1 MVKELRFLLDKPSGL
16 WLQNGSTLWQFCTL
30 GGVETKI
37 DHLLFISS
45 FDQWIDLQD
54 AIIGFEKK
62 KWEYG
67 YLKKCQR
74 SVSGLIL
81 FFHTIYELYL
91 RSRSSLLMLR
101 QVSSSGASRT
111 VVGQVAN
118 FKTHSKWHPV

>member
-1 MVKELRFLLDKPSGL
+1 MIKELRFLLDKPSGL

-62 KWEYG
+62 MRIWLSEKMSKICIWAYSI
-67 YLKKCQR
+67 LPHHLRIILALVPFLCCVR
-74 SVSGLIL
+74 S
-81 FFHTIYELYL
+81 
-91 RSRSSLLMLR
+91 
-101 QVSSSGASRT
+101 VSSSGASRT

>member
-54 AIIGFEKK
+54 AIIGFEKNENMVIWK
-62 KWEYG
+62 NVKDL
-67 YLKKCQR
+67 YL
-74 SVSGLIL
+74 GL
-81 FFHTIYELYL
+81 FYSSTPFTNYTL